1 MRLKGRG
8 GGEGRV
14 TVNQQRWLSLAI
26 VLPEVYFLGINN
38 PFVGSDER
46 PKSPSDFNN
55 PFLDDLRAA
64 AAASAVARG
73 DKNPFDLPA
82 QAEDSKSYLLFNYY

>member
-1 MRLKGRG
+1 M
-8 GGEGRV
+8 
-14 TVNQQRWLSLAI
+14 
-26 VLPEVYFLGINN
+26 
-38 PFVGSDER
+38 GSDER

-73 DKNPFDLPA
+73 DKNPFDLPG